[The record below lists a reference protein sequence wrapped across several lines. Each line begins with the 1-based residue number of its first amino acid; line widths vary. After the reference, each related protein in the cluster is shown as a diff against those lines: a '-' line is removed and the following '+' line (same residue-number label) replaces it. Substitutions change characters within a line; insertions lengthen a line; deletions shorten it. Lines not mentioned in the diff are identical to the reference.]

1 MSSGTA
7 NILRL
12 PQLSLIAAV
21 VLAVFLAVGAPAAH
35 ATDPPTMRL
44 DPAQVIYSGQPGFKV
59 DVLIEDVTNFGGFGF
74 TIFFDDAHVNAV
86 EIRAGPFL
94 GSLGADVDCSIFDS
108 VTKPELQGSA
118 TIACNVLG
126 KDDAASGSGVIASI
140 DFTVKEP
147 PTAGTKI
154 VLSLQQCEAF
164 DAQGDPL
171 AINGCK
177 DGSFVGG
184 IAELPDGDAA
194 SLATGATGGG
204 MGNAAIGAIAA
215 GAAGAVAL
223 GGVAWRARR
232 RRA

>member
-1 MSSGTA
+1 MSSGSA

-12 PQLSLIAAV
+12 PLLSLIAGA

-44 DPAQVIYSGQPGFKV
+44 DPVQVIYSGQPGFKV
-59 DVLIEDVTNFGGFGF
+59 DVLIEDMTNFGGFRF
-74 TIFFDDAHVNAV
+74 VIFFDDAHVNAA
-86 EIRAGPFL
+86 EISAGPFL
-94 GSLGADVDCSIFDS
+94 GSLGATVDCTIFDS
-108 VTKPELQGSA
+108 VTKPELQGTA

-154 VLSLQQCEAF
+154 VLSLQQCEAT

-171 AINGCK
+171 PLNGCK

-204 MGNAAIGAIAA
+204 MGTAAIAAIAA